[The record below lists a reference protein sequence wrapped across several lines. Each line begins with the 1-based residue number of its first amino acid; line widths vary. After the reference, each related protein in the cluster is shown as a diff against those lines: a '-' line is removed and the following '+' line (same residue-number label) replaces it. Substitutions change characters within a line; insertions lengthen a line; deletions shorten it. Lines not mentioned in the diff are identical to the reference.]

1 MRRAIKLVFR
11 EQRVSC
17 PHCHAELIYN
27 SLSKT
32 IRLADRT
39 CLTCRRVRPYYI
51 PRSLGECL
59 DCAPTYA
66 GLRRAA

>member
-39 CLTCRRVRPYYI
+39 YLKCGKGLVIENNIGKRLPGKKRPQK
-51 PRSLGECL
+51 
-59 DCAPTYA
+59 A
-66 GLRRAA
+66 